1 MTPPLAPGV
10 SPASPVKD
18 VPSPAKDITMI
29 TVQDTAPVAEVT
41 GPEPAIADPPRR
53 ERPRLRRALRV
64 IRSATVVLVLL
75 AGAAVGGTYV
85 VQRRLAAQAFV
96 NVGTAVLTAQ
106 PMPIGS
112 ADAGVVTDIL
122 VKERQSVTAG
132 ASVAKITLP
141 PNGTSKEPRTQTLKA
156 PAAGIV
162 TDVAVD
168 VGGVARPGEPVIT
181 LYDPTKL
188 TFLAEVPLDKLRQ
201 LRLGMT
207 TYVDGAG
214 LDHRVAT
221 TLQDV
226 VPQVGTDPTP
236 ADNKLTVVLVPDR
249 SEMAT
254 VQRLVPGL
262 RFDAVA
268 DTKTAPGG
276 IQAVNSA

>member
-1 MTPPLAPGV
+1 
-10 SPASPVKD
+10 
-18 VPSPAKDITMI
+18 
-29 TVQDTAPVAEVT
+29 
-41 GPEPAIADPPRR
+41 
-53 ERPRLRRALRV
+53 
-64 IRSATVVLVLL
+64 VLL
-75 AGAAVGGTYV
+75 AGAAVGGTYI

-106 PMPIGS
+106 PMPVGS

-122 VKERQSVTAG
+122 VKERESVTAG
-132 ASVAKITLP
+132 ADVAKIMLP

-156 PAAGIV
+156 PASGIV

-168 VGGVARPGEPVIT
+168 VGGVARAGEPVIT

-207 TYVDGAG
+207 TYVEGAG
-214 LDHRVAT
+214 LNHRVAT

-236 ADNKLTVVLVPDR
+236 ADSKLTVVLVPDR